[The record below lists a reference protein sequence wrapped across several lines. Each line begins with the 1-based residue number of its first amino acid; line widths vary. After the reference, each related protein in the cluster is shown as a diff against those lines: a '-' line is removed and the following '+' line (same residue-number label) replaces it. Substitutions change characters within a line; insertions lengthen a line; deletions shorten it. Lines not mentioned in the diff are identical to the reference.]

1 MDYLYS
7 PSAGGFFTLSDIEN
21 YKSAGVWPSDGIEIS
36 EAEHDALFPTPVDK
50 VIGMADGKPCWID
63 APLPTA
69 EELFAQAEQTRQ
81 ALLKKADE
89 VTADWRVELA
99 LEEINAEDKA
109 KLSAWM
115 DYKREVKAVNISTAP
130 YVKWPSEP
138 VL

>member
-36 EAEHDALFPTPVDK
+36 EAQHDALFPTPVDK

-69 EELFAQAEQTRQ
+69 EELVAQAEQTRQ
-81 ALLKKADE
+81 LLLKRVDE

-99 LEEINAEDKA
+99 LGEISEEEKT

-115 DYKREVKAVNISTAP
+115 NYKREIKAVNTSTAP
-130 YVKWPSEP
+130 VVKWPSEP
-138 VL
+138 GL